1 MEINEIIKL
10 SELSVKDFSDL
21 YKIPVETLENW
32 TNSNTNDLNRCPE
45 YLKYILESLVRYNLK
60 YDDYIVK
67 YCKKPSLILRE
78 NKDNIINVFKKYEK
92 KGLKNLRVFGSAVR
106 GDDTDSSDIDFL
118 VHVDSKDPNY
128 VIGAYMYLKI
138 ELKELL
144 HINVDVVID
153 SNLYDGFKNEIKKDL
168 ISIYEI

>member
-1 MEINEIIKL
+1 M
-10 SELSVKDFSDL
+10 
-21 YKIPVETLENW
+21 
-32 TNSNTNDLNRCPE
+32 
-45 YLKYILESLVRYNLK
+45 
-60 YDDYIVK
+60 
-67 YCKKPSLILRE
+67 
-78 NKDNIINVFKKYEK
+78 
-92 KGLKNLRVFGSAVR
+92 RVFGSAVR

-128 VIGAYMYLKI
+128 EIGSYIQLKI